1 MLIAFVLLLQIESYM
16 YLCYNNFI
24 FFTKALKLAATN
36 RNNKTQFRS
45 INNATFLFFFISIF
59 FYKHNTLQNC
69 HLVFLAISFLYIVNS
84 IFSKVNLQK
93 PNNNTLLLVL
103 PTFAIFL
110 YFIFFL
116 KSLLV
121 FFFFIELYSVMY
133 YFLFLTSYTFSNQT
147 LLKYKN
153 GLLFLL
159 WNNFLTSIFLVLGT
173 FLTIRFCGTTDFYEL
188 NLITTSFVPLYIYL
202 IGLFWKLGL
211 PVFHFLK
218 LEIYKYLLRENVFLF
233 SILTTLVNVIILF
246 LTLSQPI
253 FLNTLLL
260 HNWLIVVFIFSIL
273 LAIVNLNVT
282 NLLQFFAFSSVFTL
296 TTVLTIYII

>member
-1 MLIAFVLLLQIESYM
+1 
-16 YLCYNNFI
+16 
-24 FFTKALKLAATN
+24 
-36 RNNKTQFRS
+36 
-45 INNATFLFFFISIF
+45 
-59 FYKHNTLQNC
+59 
-69 HLVFLAISFLYIVNS
+69 
-84 IFSKVNLQK
+84 
-93 PNNNTLLLVL
+93 
-103 PTFAIFL
+103 
-110 YFIFFL
+110 
-116 KSLLV
+116 
-121 FFFFIELYSVMY
+121 MY
-133 YFLFLTSYTFSNQT
+133 YFLFLTSYNFSNQT